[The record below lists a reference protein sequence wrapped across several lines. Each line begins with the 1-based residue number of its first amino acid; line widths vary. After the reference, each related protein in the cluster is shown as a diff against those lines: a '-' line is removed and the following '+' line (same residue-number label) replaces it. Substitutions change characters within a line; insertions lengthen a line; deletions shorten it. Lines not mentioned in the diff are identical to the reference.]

1 MRARCLRLIRLIS
14 LSLPRP
20 RALNKLSP
28 PPHATSPHPTLGVIL
43 KLLSVVLLVAMAVCV
58 KMIGKSVPIGETIFV
73 RCVIAIVALAV
84 LARFTVGLQVLKT
97 DRPLTHALRSLSG
110 TSSMFCYFAALSIIP
125 MAQVTAL
132 GLTSPMF
139 VTLMAMMFLGE
150 RIHAFRW
157 AALILGLCGALL
169 ITLPDLDW
177 QHGKTLG
184 FGLAFG
190 ATFFSALAMIFLRS
204 MSSQEHAITIT
215 FYFMVTAAACALLT
229 LPFGWLVPTGKQAW
243 LIALTGVFGVSG
255 QLLMTFSYRYADA
268 STIAPLD
275 YTNLVFSVTFG
286 MLLFNE
292 QPDWSLG
299 LGAPLI
305 IASGLIIFWREY
317 RLQQARTAIE
327 S

>member
-1 MRARCLRLIRLIS
+1 M
-14 LSLPRP
+14 
-20 RALNKLSP
+20 NKLSS
-28 PPHATSPHPTLGVIL
+28 PPHASPRPTLGVIL

-73 RCVIAIVALAV
+73 RCASAIIALAV

-97 DRPLTHALRSLSG
+97 DRPMTHALRSLSG
-110 TSSMFCYFAALSIIP
+110 TFSMFCYFAALSIIP

-139 VTLMAMMFLGE
+139 VTVMAMLFLGE
-150 RIHAFRW
+150 RIHVFRW
-157 AALILGLCGALL
+157 AALGLGLCGALL
-169 ITLPDLDW
+169 ITLPELDW

-184 FGLAFG
+184 FVLAFG
-190 ATFFSALAMIFLRS
+190 ATFFAALAMIFLRS
-204 MSSQEHAITIT
+204 MSHEEHAITIT

-229 LPFGWLVPTGKQAW
+229 APFGWVMPNGKQAL
-243 LIALTGVFGVSG
+243 LIALTGLFGVSG
-255 QLLMTFSYRYADA
+255 QLLMTLAYRYADA

-275 YTNLVFSVTFG
+275 YTNLVFSVSFG

-292 QPDWSLG
+292 QPDWWLG
-299 LGAPLI
+299 VGAPLI

-317 RLQQARTAIE
+317 RLQLARTALE